1 MTHTLMS
8 MLWTLSVCLSRLL
21 QASTDTDTQRK
32 KQLLLH
38 GLCLAAALVRGTGE
52 LGICV

>member
-21 QASTDTDTQRK
+21 APTDTDTQRK